1 MMSGCGL
8 KRRSEE
14 GRSSMTL
21 QERIRQDYA
30 RRGISR
36 KEREALR
43 VVLGELQRQ
52 RSKELD
58 DTEVVKILKK
68 LLGYERE
75 MSPERRDEEYIG
87 ILEAY
92 LPDEASEEE
101 IVQWIRSNIDFGRY
115 RNKMQAI
122 REVLAHFGPRTEG
135 ETVREV
141 LQKRF

>member
-1 MMSGCGL
+1 
-8 KRRSEE
+8 
-14 GRSSMTL
+14 MTL